1 MGSRGRLIVSQS
13 VSCLCS
19 QVRKISSWRHGIH
32 APLCTRCKILLRRT
46 GQGSRMI
53 SGGRGRWVARSV
65 YLLVSQSSTGGRLGN
80 ADLEGNSARVF
91 PRGRG
96 ATYMCLKIQLIQ
108 FNSNP
113 SRLTPIPNHCSPEN
127 SNSNSIQSGSG
138 TPISLSS

>member
-1 MGSRGRLIVSQS
+1 
-13 VSCLCS
+13 
-19 QVRKISSWRHGIH
+19 
-32 APLCTRCKILLRRT
+32 
-46 GQGSRMI
+46 MI
-53 SGGRGRWVARSV
+53 SGGLGRWVARSV

-113 SRLTPIPNHCSPEN
+113 SRLTPIPNHRSPEN
-127 SNSNSIQSGSG
+127 SIQIQFNPDPEHPSRCLLEGAFEDKARA
-138 TPISLSS
+138 L